1 MSKILDAA
9 HEMARDLH
17 EVGAMSDMTM
27 RQMDLLC
34 LPPKRD
40 FTGDDIRR
48 IRAAAHM
55 SQPVFAA
62 LLNIGKT
69 TVAQWEQGRKKPTG
83 SAVRLLDLI
92 DRKGVD
98 AIVG

>member
-17 EVGAMSDMTM
+17 RVGAMDDLTM

-34 LPPKRD
+34 LPPART
-40 FTGDDIRR
+40 FTPEDVRR

-62 LLNIGKT
+62 LLNVGKT
-69 TVAQWEQGRKKPTG
+69 TVAQWEQGRKKPAG

-92 DRKGVD
+92 DRKGIDVL
-98 AIVG
+98 AA